1 MPGTVKLTVIKGPLT
16 GEVFDF
22 NERTSCVIG
31 RGLDCY
37 PRLPDDEYH
46 RTISR
51 THCLIDINP
60 PDIRIRDF
68 GSLNGTYVNG
78 AKIGQRRMG
87 QQVGST
93 ALTQF
98 PENDLKD
105 GDEIRLGGTQF
116 KVTIIAPEVCSYCG
130 ESLTGQEGE
139 LSQGKDS
146 VCHRCSAAKTGERK
160 PRRPQFARK
169 IVTCSKCGKDVTK
182 EINPDRPGEYVC
194 TACRDNPM
202 DIVKAMVDE
211 ANEGESTLIAIKGYQ
226 ITRELGQGGMGAVY
240 LAKHMASDEMVA
252 LKVMLPEVA
261 SDENS
266 RNMFLREVETTKAL
280 SHTNIVSLKDS
291 GYSDGIFFFTLEFC
305 DSGSV
310 DMLMEE
316 RGGKLS
322 IEEAMPIVLQA
333 LDGLEYAH
341 NVDISVTLADG
352 STANSRGIVHRDI
365 KPANIFL
372 TSSNEGTV
380 AKLADV
386 GLGKAFDMAG
396 LSGQTRTGAVVGTPF
411 FMPRQQVINFKY
423 AKPDVDVWGIAASLY
438 NMLTGRLPRPFKKS
452 QDPWQTVLTTSARP
466 IRDLESSIPEKLA
479 NVIDEALID
488 NPDIIHKSAKDLK
501 AALLGAI

>member
-1 MPGTVKLTVIKGPLT
+1 MPGKVRLTVIKGPLT

-22 NERTSCVIG
+22 EERTSCVIG

-87 QQVGST
+87 QEVGKT
-93 ALTQF
+93 TLTHF

-105 GDEIRLGGTQF
+105 EDEIRLGGTQF
-116 KVTIIAPEVCSYCG
+116 KVTITKPELCSYCG
-130 ESLTGQEGE
+130 EYMTGAQGEVREGK
-139 LSQGKDS
+139 GP
-146 VCHRCSAAKTGERK
+146 VCHRCAGAMTGEKK
-160 PRRPQFARK
+160 PRISHSSK
-169 IVTCSKCGKDVTK
+169 KVVTCSKCGKDVTK

-194 TACRDNPM
+194 SACRNNPM
-202 DIVKAMVDE
+202 EIVQAMVNE
-211 ANEGESTLIAIKGYQ
+211 ANEGQSKLIAIKGYQ
-226 ITRELGQGGMGAVY
+226 ITKELGQGGMGAVY

-261 SDENS
+261 SDESS
-266 RNMFLREVETTKAL
+266 RSMFLREVETTKAL
-280 SHTNIVSLKDS
+280 NHPNIVRLKDS

-310 DMLMEE
+310 DLLMEE

-322 IEEAMPIVLQA
+322 VEEAVSITLQA

-341 NVDISVTLADG
+341 NVDIAVTLADG
-352 STANSRGIVHRDI
+352 SQANSRGIVHRDI

-372 TSSNEGTV
+372 TNSDTGTV

-396 LSGQTRTGAVVGTPF
+396 LSGQTRTGAVIGTPF

-423 AKPDVDVWGIAASLY
+423 AKPDVDVWGVAASLY

-466 IRDLESSIPEKLA
+466 IRELEGSIPDKLA
-479 NVIDEALID
+479 DVIDEALID
-488 NPDIIHKSAKDLK
+488 NPDIVYKSAKDLK
-501 AALLGAI
+501 AALEGTI